1 MMRLVEKSIAY
12 LERFPL
18 SVLQFLMRLSIAVVF
33 WDAGVVKIT
42 SWQPTVALFTNEY
55 KVPLLPPELAATL
68 AAAVELTCPALLV
81 FGLATRLATLPM
93 LGMTF
98 VIETFVYPD
107 LWRIHLMW
115 ATILLFILTR
125 GPGALSLDHFISRTL
140 PRHVAA

>member
-1 MMRLVEKSIAY
+1 MMRLAEKSIVV

-18 SVLQFLMRLSIAVVF
+18 CVLQFLMRLSIAVVF
-33 WDAGVVKIT
+33 WDAGIVKIT
-42 SWQPTVALFTNEY
+42 SWQPTVALFANEY
-55 KVPLLPPELAATL
+55 KVPILPPEVAATL
-68 AAAVELTCPALLV
+68 AAAVELTCPVLLV

-115 ATILLFILTR
+115 ATILLFVLTR
-125 GPGALSLDHFISRTL
+125 GPGVLSLDHFIARGL
-140 PRHVAA
+140 PRRVAA